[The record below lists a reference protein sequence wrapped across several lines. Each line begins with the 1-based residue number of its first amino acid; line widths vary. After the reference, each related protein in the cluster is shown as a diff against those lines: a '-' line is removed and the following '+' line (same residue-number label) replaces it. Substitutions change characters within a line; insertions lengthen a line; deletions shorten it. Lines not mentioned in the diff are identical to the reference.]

1 MGKVGIQFKRYFFTG
16 LALIMPVV
24 VTLYVL
30 VALFRFVDNILG
42 RFINFYL
49 QETLGFYIPGLGLI
63 LFFFIILITGFL
75 AVHFFGR
82 NVFPAL
88 ERWFS
93 RLPFIRQVYPSVKK
107 IFNFIFAQDRVIF
120 KKVVMIEYP
129 RHGLYSLGFVVNE
142 GLKQLQQVTGE
153 EMVNVFIPSTPS
165 PLTGYFVII
174 PRKDIVFLD
183 ITVEEGLRM
192 VISGGVVN
200 PESSLDKNP
209 KSDIVKQ

>member
-1 MGKVGIQFKRYFFTG
+1 MNKIGIQFRRYFFTG

-30 VALFRFVDNILG
+30 IALFRFVDNILG

-49 QETLGFYIPGLGLI
+49 QEALGFYIPGIGFI
-63 LFFFIILITGFL
+63 LFFLVIIFTGFL

-107 IFNFIFAQDRVIF
+107 IFNFVFTQDRAIF
-120 KKVVMIEYP
+120 KKVVMVEYP
-129 RHGLYSLGFVVNE
+129 RKGIYSLGFVVND
-142 GLKQLQQVTGE
+142 GLKELQDVIGE
-153 EMVNVFIPSTPS
+153 EMVNVFIPSTPV
-165 PLTGYFVII
+165 P
-174 PRKDIVFLD
+174 
-183 ITVEEGLRM
+183 
-192 VISGGVVN
+192 
-200 PESSLDKNP
+200 
-209 KSDIVKQ
+209 

>member
-1 MGKVGIQFKRYFFTG
+1 MAIFGSRFKRYFFTG

-42 RFINFYL
+42 RFINLYL
-49 QETLGFYIPGLGLI
+49 QDTLGFYIPGLGLI
-63 LFFFIILITGFL
+63 LFFLIILLTGFL

-82 NVFPAL
+82 NVFPAI

-107 IFNFIFAQDRVIF
+107 IFNFVFSQDRPIF
-120 KKVVMIEYP
+120 KKVVMIQYP
-129 RHGLYSLGFVVNE
+129 RQGLYSLGFVVNE
-142 GLKQLQQVTGE
+142 GLKQLQEVTGE

-165 PLTGYFVII
+165 PLTGYFVVVSK
-174 PRKDIVFLD
+174 KDVIFLD
-183 ITVEEGLRM
+183 LTIEDGLKM
-192 VISGGVVN
+192 VVSGGVVN
-200 PESSLDKNP
+200 PESGIDK
-209 KSDIVKQ
+209 K

>member
-1 MGKVGIQFKRYFFTG
+1 MAKVGLLFKRYFFTG

-42 RFINFYL
+42 RFINSYL
-49 QETLGFYIPGLGLI
+49 QETLGFYIPGIGFI
-63 LFFFIILITGFL
+63 LFFLIILFTGFL

-107 IFNFIFAQDRVIF
+107 IFNFVFTQDRAIF
-120 KKVVMIEYP
+120 KKVVMVEYP
-129 RHGLYSLGFVVNE
+129 RRGIYSLGFVVND
-142 GLKQLQQVTGE
+142 GLKELQDVIGE

-165 PLTGYFVII
+165 PLTGYFAVF
-174 PRKDIVFLD
+174 PKKDIIFLKM
-183 ITVEEGLRM
+183 TTEEGLRL

-200 PESSLDKNP
+200 PDSSIDKNQ
-209 KSDIVKQ
+209 KSDIVK

>member
-1 MGKVGIQFKRYFFTG
+1 MNRVGSQIRRYFFTG

-49 QETLGFYIPGLGLI
+49 QETLGFYIPGIGFI
-63 LFFFIILITGFL
+63 LFFLIILATGFL

-107 IFNFIFAQDRVIF
+107 IFNFLFSQDRQIF
-120 KKVVMIEYP
+120 RKVVMIEYP
-129 RHGLYSLGFVVNE
+129 RKGIYSLGFVVNE
-142 GLKQLQQVTGE
+142 GLKQLQDKTQE
-153 EMVNVFIPSTPS
+153 EMVNIFIPSTPS
-165 PLTGYFVII
+165 PLTGYFVVVAKREVI
-174 PRKDIVFLD
+174 FLD
-183 ITVEEGLRM
+183 LTIEDGLKM
-192 VISGGVVN
+192 VVSGGVVN
-200 PESSLDKNP
+200 PESGIDKNE
-209 KSDIVKQ
+209 KSAIVK